1 MFTSSKDSK
10 LRSLVNDV
18 NHKFTVKVR
27 KWPKHYTLIFFLW
40 QTENKDKLRLSK
52 QNISGNYTDRL
63 KREENEKKWLPNC
76 ERVWDVF
83 VMTEYMYIKSCL
95 YRQSPLTISYIT
107 LKPSP
112 LDTQIT
118 PLHTK
123 NPISQSQYRLHLYFF
138 TEFKH
143 RYDSRKP
150 IDNVPKY
157 HFLSNI
163 FKFWV
168 IC

>member
-1 MFTSSKDSK
+1 MTDREKK
-10 LRSLVNDV
+10 QIKVN
-18 NHKFTVKVR
+18 
-27 KWPKHYTLIFFLW
+27 
-40 QTENKDKLRLSK
+40 K

-63 KREENEKKWLPNC
+63 KREENEKKSLPNC

-83 VMTEYMYIKSCL
+83 VMTQYMYIKSCL
-95 YRQSPLTISYIT
+95 YRHSLITTSYIT

-112 LDTQIT
+112 FDTQSI

-138 TEFKH
+138 TEFRH

-163 FKFWV
+163 FKF
-168 IC
+168 

>member
-1 MFTSSKDSK
+1 MKRNLSK
-10 LRSLVNDV
+10 LR
-18 NHKFTVKVR
+18 
-27 KWPKHYTLIFFLW
+27 
-40 QTENKDKLRLSK
+40 
-52 QNISGNYTDRL
+52 
-63 KREENEKKWLPNC
+63 
-76 ERVWDVF
+76 RVWDVF
-83 VMTEYMYIKSCL
+83 VMTQYMYQYIKSCL
-95 YRQSPLTISYIT
+95 YRQSPITTSYTT

-118 PLHTK
+118 PLHTET
-123 NPISQSQYRLHLYFF
+123 PISQSQYRLHLYFL

-163 FKFWV
+163 FKF
-168 IC
+168 